1 VDLESFECDGK
12 ASIVFCVNLNFVIM
26 GLAPMGKW
34 NIGGFEK
41 NEKETA

>member
-1 VDLESFECDGK
+1 VDLESLECGGK
-12 ASIVFCVNLNFVIM
+12 ASILFWVNLNFVIM
-26 GLAPMGKW
+26 GLAPIGKW